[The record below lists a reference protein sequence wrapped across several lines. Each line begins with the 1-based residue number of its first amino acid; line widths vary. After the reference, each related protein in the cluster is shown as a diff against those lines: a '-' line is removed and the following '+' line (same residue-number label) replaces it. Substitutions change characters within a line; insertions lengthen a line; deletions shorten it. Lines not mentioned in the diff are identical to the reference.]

1 MTPYRT
7 FDSIS
12 KFAELLAKFKKDQ
25 FVPRVTTHN
34 ITENT
39 EVILIEP
46 ACGSNT
52 AVIRSFGKIL
62 LIDSGYTFYAEEMRG
77 ILRTLISDY
86 DTIPKSLL
94 LTHADVDHCGMMNDF
109 DEVFVSHNSAFSLT
123 NEGNSENGFREQ
135 NPLHKPYVNICKILT
150 SYATIDPKKLRTPG
164 RTFRIYVNR

>member
-1 MTPYRT
+1 MSPYHT

-62 LIDSGYTFYAEEMRG
+62 RIDSGYTFYAEEMRG

-94 LTHADVDHCGMMNDF
+94 LTHADVDHCGLMTLF
-109 DEVFVSHNSAFSLT
+109 DEVPPEYEGDSPLSMTYIREKLGGTYVRTGVSPGESPIYKLVELT
-123 NEGNSENGFREQ
+123 
-135 NPLHKPYVNICKILT
+135 P
-150 SYATIDPKKLRTPG
+150 
-164 RTFRIYVNR
+164 